1 MQTVNI
7 RTLIISP
14 GVGYA
19 ALLYGSI
26 ALLCTRIPLLNYL
39 GYEFSALFA
48 LLAGCVSGLLT
59 VRPVEDSFR
68 GAGDTPAPRATA
80 AAVGASAAA
89 NLLLLAIPL
98 VIISGNAL
106 FIRNCSMAEGM
117 AFFMLL
123 APVSALFGVSLGFFC
138 AVHFAHPRTLFLLLC
153 LVLLAYSA
161 GLGYFT
167 PAVFS
172 YNFLYGFFPGLTYDE
187 VLPVT
192 RTLVLFRLLTF
203 FVAAVLL
210 WAGMITV
217 ADSRKGRINW
227 RRFGTLG
234 AGLVSGDRRIRAAA
248 VACALAGFYLFRCDL
263 GFESTSAYIRR
274 TLGAEIRTEHF
285 ALYYSPSS
293 FTAEEIQQ
301 AAREHEFRLSQVLA
315 SFSLPDHVFFESYIY
330 PSPEAKQ
337 RLIGAGNTDIAK
349 PWSGQIHLS
358 RQSLEGS
365 LKHELVHAAAA
376 PFGFP
381 VVHASLS
388 TGLVEGLAMAVDGEW
403 GNRTLHEYAAALRE
417 AGIAPPIDG
426 IMSFWGFASHQ
437 SSVSYILAGSF
448 CRYLID
454 RYGMRNLMLLYRSLD
469 YRTVY
474 GRSLGELALEWEG
487 YLDRVPLDD
496 EDQDGVDAL
505 FRRPPIFRKVCA
517 RVLARRSVEARGS
530 FARKEFAVAES
541 LYASVYADGGGYDA
555 FAGYLTS
562 ALKNGRISVL
572 TSSLDTVI
580 LADERPARYLP
591 LFISIGDAFWAS
603 GEQEKAYA
611 LYNRVYQADF
621 AEGYTEAAAVRLIA
635 METDPGGRIMLPLFL
650 ADYTDSLRV
659 LVVDSLLER
668 DPGDRMLRYLKARSL
683 LRAGEF
689 TEVVAT
695 LQSLDLTSANIALE
709 ALRLRYLGQA
719 LFRLGRYEE
728 ARTAFWV
735 SLNAADTDI
744 AEEKVD
750 TWLDRCEWAEKHGP

>member
-1 MQTVNI
+1 MQTVKI
-7 RTLIISP
+7 RTLIHSP
-14 GVGYA
+14 GVGSA
-19 ALLYGSI
+19 SLLYGCV

-48 LLAGCVSGLLT
+48 LLAGCVAGLLT
-59 VRPVEDSFR
+59 VRPVRDAFQ
-68 GAGDTPAPRATA
+68 GAGDTPAPRPTA
-80 AAVGASAAA
+80 RAVGTSVAA

-98 VIISGNAL
+98 VIIAGNAL
-106 FIRNCSMAEGM
+106 FVRNCSMAEGL
-117 AFFMLL
+117 AFYMLL
-123 APVSALFGVSLGFFC
+123 TPVSALFGVSLGFFC
-138 AVHFAHPRTLFLLLC
+138 AIHSAHPRTLFLLVC
-153 LVLLAYSA
+153 LALLLYSA
-161 GLGYFT
+161 CAGYFT

-172 YNFLYGFFPGLTYDE
+172 YNFLYGYFPGLTYDE
-187 VLPVT
+187 VLPLT
-192 RTLVLFRLLTF
+192 RTLVLFRLLTL
-203 FVAAVLL
+203 FVAVVLL

-217 ADSRKGRINW
+217 TDSRTSRISW
-227 RRFGTLG
+227 RGIGTLG
-234 AGLVSGDRRIRAAA
+234 AGLARKERRIRAAA
-248 VACALAGFYLFRCDL
+248 IICALAGFYQFRCDL
-263 GFESTSAYIRR
+263 GFESTSAFIRR
-274 TLGAEIRTEHF
+274 TLGAEVRTEHF
-285 ALYYSPSS
+285 VLYYSPSS
-293 FTAEEIQQ
+293 FTADEIRQ
-301 AAREHEFRLSQVLA
+301 AAREHEFRLGQVLA

-349 PWSGQIHLS
+349 PWSGQIHIS

-376 PFGFP
+376 PFGLP
-381 VVHASLS
+381 VIRASFS

-426 IMSFWGFASHQ
+426 IMSFWGFASHH

-469 YRTVY
+469 YRAVY

-517 RVLARRSVEARGS
+517 RVLARRSLQARGS
-530 FARKEFAVAES
+530 FVRKEFAVAES
-541 LYASVYADGGGYDA
+541 LYAGVYADGGGYDA
-555 FAGYLTS
+555 YAGYLTS
-562 ALKNGRISVL
+562 ALKNGRMSVL

-580 LADERPARYLP
+580 LADEHPARYLQ
-591 LFISIGDAFWAS
+591 LFIGIGDAFWAS

-611 LYNRVYQADF
+611 LYNRVYRADF
-621 AEGYTEAAAVRLIA
+621 TEGYTEAAALRLLA
-635 METDPGGRIMLPLFL
+635 MDTDPRGTMLLPLFL

-659 LVVDSLLER
+659 VVVDSLLGR
-668 DPGDRMLRYLKARSL
+668 DPGDRMLQYMKARSL

-695 LQSLDLTSANIALE
+695 LRDLDLTSADVALE

-719 LFRLGRYEE
+719 LFRLGRYGE
-728 ARTAFWV
+728 ARTAFWI

-744 AEEKVD
+744 AEEKVG
-750 TWLDRCEWAEKHGP
+750 TWLDRCEWAEEHGF

>member
-1 MQTVNI
+1 MKTVNI

-14 GVGYA
+14 GFGFA
-19 ALLYGSI
+19 ALLYGSV

-59 VRPVEDSFR
+59 IRPVKEAFR
-68 GAGDTPAPRATA
+68 GEGETPAPRATA
-80 AAVGASAAA
+80 EAVGASAAA
-89 NLLLLAIPL
+89 TVLLLAVPL

-106 FIRNCSMAEGM
+106 FVRNCSVAEGM
-117 AFFMLL
+117 AFFLLL

-138 AVHFAHPRTLFLLLC
+138 AVHVAHPRTFFLLLC
-153 LVLLAYSA
+153 FALLAYSA

-172 YNFLYGFFPGLTYDE
+172 YNFLYGYFPGLTYDE
-187 VLPVT
+187 VLLVT
-192 RTLVLFRLLTF
+192 RTLVLFRLLTL
-203 FVAAVLL
+203 FVSAVLL

-217 ADSRKGRINW
+217 AGARDTRISR
-227 RRFGTLG
+227 RRFKTLG
-234 AGLVSGDRRIRAAA
+234 AGLVSRDRRIRTA
-248 VACALAGFYLFRCDL
+248 VIACTLAGFYLFRCDL
-263 GFESTSAYIRR
+263 GFESTSAFIRR
-274 TLGAEIRTEHF
+274 TLGGEIRTEHF

-293 FTAEEIQQ
+293 FTVEEIQQ
-301 AAREHEFRLSQVLA
+301 AAREHEFRLSQVLGA
-315 SFSLPDHVFFESYIY
+315 FSLPTHDFYESYIY
-330 PSPEAKQ
+330 PSAEAKQ

-365 LKHELVHAAAA
+365 LKHEIVHAAAA

-381 VVHASLS
+381 VLRASLS

-403 GNRTLHEYAAALRE
+403 GNRTLHEYAAGLRE
-417 AGIAPPIDG
+417 AGIVPPIDG

-469 YRTVY
+469 YRAVY
-474 GRSLGELALEWEG
+474 GRTLGELALEWEG

-496 EDQDGVDAL
+496 EDQDGIDAL

-517 RVLARRSVEARGS
+517 RVLARRTIEARGS
-530 FARKEFAVAES
+530 YARKEFGVAES
-541 LYASVYADGGGYDA
+541 LYAGVYADGGGYEA
-555 FAGYLTS
+555 FAGYISSALRNGRMSVLTS
-562 ALKNGRISVL
+562 AL
-572 TSSLDTVI
+572 DTVV
-580 LADERPARYLP
+580 LADEHPARYLP
-591 LFISIGDAFWAS
+591 LFINIGDALWAS
-603 GEQEKAYA
+603 GEPEKAYA
-611 LYNRVYQADF
+611 LYNRVYRADF
-621 AEGYTEAAAVRLIA
+621 TEGYTEAAAVRLMA
-635 METDPGGRIMLPLFL
+635 MDTDPGGRILLPLFL

-659 LVVDSLLER
+659 VVVDSLLRR
-668 DPGDRMLRYLKARSL
+668 DPGDRMLEYMKARSL

-689 TEVVAT
+689 AGAAST
-695 LQSLDLTSANIALE
+695 LQSLDLTSADIALE

-719 LFRLGRYEE
+719 LFRLGRFAE
-728 ARTAFWV
+728 ARTAFWI
-735 SLNAADTDI
+735 SLNAEDTDI
-744 AEEKVD
+744 AEDKVD
-750 TWLDRCEWAEKHGP
+750 TWLDRCEWAEEHGR

>member
-1 MQTVNI
+1 
-7 RTLIISP
+7 
-14 GVGYA
+14 
-19 ALLYGSI
+19 
-26 ALLCTRIPLLNYL
+26 
-39 GYEFSALFA
+39 
-48 LLAGCVSGLLT
+48 
-59 VRPVEDSFR
+59 
-68 GAGDTPAPRATA
+68 
-80 AAVGASAAA
+80 
-89 NLLLLAIPL
+89 
-98 VIISGNAL
+98 
-106 FIRNCSMAEGM
+106 
-117 AFFMLL
+117 
-123 APVSALFGVSLGFFC
+123 
-138 AVHFAHPRTLFLLLC
+138 
-153 LVLLAYSA
+153 
-161 GLGYFT
+161 
-167 PAVFS
+167 
-172 YNFLYGFFPGLTYDE
+172 
-187 VLPVT
+187 
-192 RTLVLFRLLTF
+192 
-203 FVAAVLL
+203 
-210 WAGMITV
+210 
-217 ADSRKGRINW
+217 
-227 RRFGTLG
+227 
-234 AGLVSGDRRIRAAA
+234 
-248 VACALAGFYLFRCDL
+248 
-263 GFESTSAYIRR
+263 
-274 TLGAEIRTEHF
+274 
-285 ALYYSPSS
+285 
-293 FTAEEIQQ
+293 
-301 AAREHEFRLSQVLA
+301 
-315 SFSLPDHVFFESYIY
+315 
-330 PSPEAKQ
+330 
-337 RLIGAGNTDIAK
+337 
-349 PWSGQIHLS
+349 
-358 RQSLEGS
+358 
-365 LKHELVHAAAA
+365 
-376 PFGFP
+376 
-381 VVHASLS
+381 
-388 TGLVEGLAMAVDGEW
+388 
-403 GNRTLHEYAAALRE
+403 
-417 AGIAPPIDG
+417 
-426 IMSFWGFASHQ
+426 
-437 SSVSYILAGSF
+437 VSYILAGSF

-541 LYASVYADGGGYDA
+541 LYAGVYADGGGYDA